1 MAKPPRPLEPLSRE
15 MTGAN
20 LGDARLSK
28 RLGRLIDDLVESPAE
43 SFPKALPDSAAL
55 EGAYRFFSNP
65 SVTAEGILEPHVL
78 GTAARCG
85 PLGRVLVVHDTTE
98 FEFRG
103 EAAREGLGRLLR
115 PGQGFFGHFSLAV
128 SADGSREPLGVLN
141 LETVIR
147 RAPRVERHKRATHK
161 QGEAKRW
168 RIGVERAEARLAG
181 HAGAVHVMDREG
193 DAYSL
198 MGELATAGR
207 EFVIRSAHDRV
218 LDGPVR
224 KLREAAQ
231 LAPTVIEREVQ
242 LSARRNSPGPKGKK
256 FPARRARKARLSLAA
271 AEVVLA
277 PKAPGAGLPK
287 QLPLRLV
294 HVLELWPPA
303 GQQPVEWILL
313 TTLPVDT
320 PDALAFVVDAYRAR
334 WMIEEYFKALKTG
347 CQYEQRQLESAHAL
361 LNALAVLV
369 PVAWRLLLL
378 RHLAR
383 ESATRPATDA
393 LTATQVEVL
402 KAIGKKPLPAKP
414 TVRDALLAVAALGG
428 HIKNNGEP
436 GWQVLGRGYRDLLIL
451 EMGWQ
456 ARGDPP
462 GCDQF

>member
-1 MAKPPRPLEPLSRE
+1 MAKRSVPLDPLSRE

-28 RLGRLIDDLVESPAE
+28 RLGRLVDNLAEAPAE
-43 SFPKALPDSAAL
+43 SFPKAMQDSAAL

-65 SVTAEGILEPHVL
+65 SVTVGGILEPHVV

-98 FEFRG
+98 FEFQG

-147 RAPRVERHKRATHK
+147 TRPRVPRNKRATQK
-161 QGEAKRW
+161 QGEAQRW
-168 RIGVERAEARLAG
+168 RAGVERAEARLAG
-181 HAGAVHVMDREG
+181 RARPVHVMDREG

-198 MGELATAGR
+198 MVELATAER
-207 EFVIRSAHDRV
+207 DFVIRSAHDRV

-224 KLREAAQ
+224 MLREAAR

-242 LSARRNSPGPKGKK
+242 LSARRNSPGPKGKQ
-256 FPARRARKARLSLAA
+256 FPARRARPARLSLAA
-271 AEVVLA
+271 TKVVLA
-277 PKAPGAGLPK
+277 PREPDAGLPK
-287 QLPLRLV
+287 QLPLQLV
-294 HVLELWPPA
+294 HVLELWPPE

-320 PDALAFVVDAYRAR
+320 PEALAFVVDVYRAR

-383 ESATRPATDA
+383 EADARPATDA

-402 KAIGKKPLPAKP
+402 KAVGKKPLPHRP

-436 GWQVLGRGYRDLLIL
+436 GWQVLGRGFRDLLIL

-456 ARGDPP
+456 ARGDPR
-462 GCDQF
+462 GCDQS

>member
-1 MAKPPRPLEPLSRE
+1 MSTPPRPLEPLSRE
-15 MTGAN
+15 MTQAN

-28 RLGRLIDDLVESPAE
+28 RLGRLVDDLAESPAE

-65 SVTAEGILEPHVL
+65 TVTPDGILEPHVRE
-78 GTAARCG
+78 TATRCG
-85 PLGRVLVVHDTTE
+85 ALDRVLVVHDTTE
-98 FEFRG
+98 FEFAG
-103 EAAREGLGRLLR
+103 DAAREGLGRLVR

-128 SADGSREPLGVLN
+128 TADGSREPLGVLS

-147 RAPRVERHKRATHK
+147 TAPRVARNKRAKQK

-168 RIGVERAEARLAG
+168 RAGVDRAEQHLAG
-181 HAGAVHVMDREG
+181 HARAVHVMDREG

-198 MGELATAGR
+198 MVELALADR
-207 EFVIRSAHDRV
+207 DFVIRSAHDRV

-242 LSARRNSPGPKGKK
+242 LSARRSAPGPKGEH
-256 FPARRARKARLSLAA
+256 FPARRSRPARLSLAA
-271 AEVVLA
+271 TEVVLA
-277 PKAPGAGLPK
+277 PKAPDAGLPK
-287 QLPLRLV
+287 RLPLKLV
-294 HVLELWPPA
+294 HVFELLPPR
-303 GQQPVEWILL
+303 GQPPVEWVLL
-313 TTLPVDT
+313 TTLPVDS

-334 WMIEEYFKALKTG
+334 WIIEEYFKALKTG

-369 PVAWRLLLL
+369 PIAWRLLLL

-383 ESATRPATDA
+383 EADARPATDA
-393 LTATQVEVL
+393 LTQTQVEVL
-402 KAIGKKPLPAKP
+402 RAVGKRPLPSNP

-451 EMGWQ
+451 EIGWQ
-456 ARGDPP
+456 ARRDPP
-462 GCDQF
+462 GCDQS

>member
-15 MTGAN
+15 MTQAK
-20 LGDARLSK
+20 LGDVRLSK
-28 RLGRLIDDLVESPAE
+28 RLGQLVDDLAEAPAE

-65 SVTAEGILEPHVL
+65 SVTPDAILAPHVQE
-78 GTAARCG
+78 TAARCG
-85 PLGRVLVVHDTTE
+85 AGRVLVVHDTTE

-128 SADGSREPLGVLN
+128 SADGTREPLGVLS

-147 RAPRVERHKRATHK
+147 TAPRVARNKRATQK
-161 QGEAKRW
+161 QGEARRW
-168 RIGVERAEARLAG
+168 RMGVDRAEELLAG
-181 HAGAVHVMDREG
+181 HARAIHVMDREG

-198 MGELATAGR
+198 MVELVSGGR
-207 EFVIRSAHDRV
+207 DFVIRSAHDRV

-242 LSARRNSPGPKGKK
+242 LSARRNAPGPKGKK
-256 FPARRARKARLSLAA
+256 FPARRTRPARLSLAA
-271 AEVVLA
+271 TEVVLA
-277 PKAPGAGLPK
+277 PKSPGAGFPK
-287 QLPLRLV
+287 LLPLKLV
-294 HVLELWPPA
+294 HVFELLPPH
-303 GQQPVEWILL
+303 GQPPVEWLLL
-313 TTLPVDT
+313 TTLPVGS

-383 ESATRPATDA
+383 ESDARPATDA
-393 LTATQVEVL
+393 LTVTQVDVL
-402 KAIGKKPLPAKP
+402 KAVAKKPLPAKP

-462 GCDQF
+462 GCDQS